1 MGRRVIAFLAGLCV
15 FAACGLGEVGVV
27 DQEKGDDIWIGPGNT
42 VVGDSTEP
50 GVGKKTW
57 YTVGVDY
64 PEGYDWRV
72 DAEKGSVKCS
82 LVVFANGI
90 AMMKVPVG
98 DKYEVSSDPDM
109 HRMIGSSLYTYYST
123 ADETVIKRNGEQMF
137 RYKGREMIVDMVV
150 REDNIYTLGQSR
162 DSSGFSLRENGRI
175 LLERSS
181 GYPFQH
187 LQVCDDGLSFAFC
200 EILGSGDIAQERY
213 YHYLS
218 GEVCQVAVREDIK
231 KVWDII
237 FLNDK
242 LCYLASM
249 VGISTPVLAVG
260 NELSPLKVPLTL
272 ELRNCR
278 FMPDANDLNIE
289 GILYHKRLKVFS
301 GLWKGTECKRAFSPG
316 YIVASMCGWDDALG
330 CVLNSPLQ
338 GSGGIIYRGGESW
351 AIPDGYMSM
360 GGQTVA
366 VVDGM
371 FHVGLTSKTGDGVA
385 VWVDNEMK
393 PLKINGFISH
403 MSVD

>member
-1 MGRRVIAFLAGLCV
+1 
-15 FAACGLGEVGVV
+15 
-27 DQEKGDDIWIGPGNT
+27 
-42 VVGDSTEP
+42 
-50 GVGKKTW
+50 
-57 YTVGVDY
+57 
-64 PEGYDWRV
+64 
-72 DAEKGSVKCS
+72 
-82 LVVFANGI
+82 
-90 AMMKVPVG
+90 
-98 DKYEVSSDPDM
+98 
-109 HRMIGSSLYTYYST
+109 
-123 ADETVIKRNGEQMF
+123 
-137 RYKGREMIVDMVV
+137 
-150 REDNIYTLGQSR
+150 
-162 DSSGFSLRENGRI
+162 
-175 LLERSS
+175 
-181 GYPFQH
+181 
-187 LQVCDDGLSFAFC
+187 
-200 EILGSGDIAQERY
+200 
-213 YHYLS
+213 
-218 GEVCQVAVREDIK
+218 
-231 KVWDII
+231 
-237 FLNDK
+237 
-242 LCYLASM
+242 M

-366 VVDGM
+366 VIDGM